1 LNTYLRLPD
10 LLLAI
15 TLLLGISAVVIPL
28 ARRLGIGPEL
38 GLLLSGVILG
48 SSHFLAPAQVDRLR
62 ELSELGVVFFLFMIG
77 LELDLGQAWLLRRY
91 AFLLG
96 SLQVLATGVALMF
109 YWRLFT
115 PSWSLALLIGLVLAN
130 SSTALVFQLLE
141 RKQELNEEHGRAA
154 FAVLLFQDLTVVPL
168 MALVPVFAGIG
179 SADYSWWNILPAVSA
194 LAILFILGRYMC
206 PWLFHWA
213 TVKRMPETFTAVL
226 FVGIL
231 GSAWTASHVGL
242 SMALGAFIMGVAL
255 SGTDYRHR
263 LREEVLPFKNFLL
276 GMFFVSVGLTV
287 DISVLSEHTGKI
299 LMHVLVIL
307 AVKTAVLYVAAR
319 AIRMDHG
326 PAARL
331 SFLLAQ
337 AGEFAFVILGTLLA
351 AGVVTHTQFANGIM
365 VVALTT
371 IMTSWLDSLGVTF
384 SRLSGP
390 AMPRSKDLDLLKP

>member
-1 LNTYLRLPD
+1 MNTVLHLPD

-15 TLLLGISAVVIPL
+15 TLLLGISAVVIPT

-48 SSHFLAPAQVDRLR
+48 SSHFLLTAQVDRLR

-77 LELDLGQAWLLRRY
+77 LELDLGRAWALRRY

-96 SLQVLATGVALMF
+96 SLQVVATGLVLMF
-109 YWRLFT
+109 YWHFFT
-115 PSWSLALLIGLVLAN
+115 FSWSISLLIGLVLAN

-154 FAVLLFQDLTVVPL
+154 FAVLLFQDLTVVPI
-168 MALVPVFAGIG
+168 MALVPVFAGTG
-179 SADYSWWNILPAVSA
+179 SADYSWWNILPAISAMALLFVS
-194 LAILFILGRYMC
+194 GRYIC
-206 PWLFHWA
+206 PWLFHLA
-213 TVKRMPETFTAVL
+213 TVRRMPETFTAVL
-226 FVGIL
+226 FVAIL
-231 GSAWTASHVGL
+231 GSAWAAYHFGL
-242 SMALGAFIMGVAL
+242 SMALGAFITGVAL

-263 LREEVLPFKNFLL
+263 LREEVMPFKNFLL

-287 DISVLSEHTGKI
+287 DVSVLSQHPGKI
-299 LMHVLVIL
+299 LLHVLVIV
-307 AVKTAVLYVAAR
+307 AVKTAVLYLAAR
-319 AIRMDHG
+319 AIKMDHA

-351 AGVVTHTQFANGIM
+351 AGVVTHAQFANGIM
-365 VVALTT
+365 VVGLTT
-371 IMTSWLDSLGVTF
+371 IMTSWLDALGVAV
-384 SRLSGP
+384 SRLS
-390 AMPRSKDLDLLKP
+390 RSAIPSPKISTS

>member
-15 TLLLGISAVVIPL
+15 TLLLGISAIVIPL

-91 AFLLG
+91 ALLLG
-96 SLQVLATGVALMF
+96 SLQVLATGVVLMF
-109 YWRLFT
+109 YWYVFT
-115 PSWSLALLIGLVLAN
+115 LSWSLSLLMGLVLAN

-154 FAVLLFQDLTVVPL
+154 FGVLLFQDLTVVPI
-168 MALVPVFAGIG
+168 MALVPVFAGTG
-179 SADYSWWNILPAVSA
+179 SADYSWWNMLPAV
-194 LAILFILGRYMC
+194 LAMAALFIAGRYLC
-206 PWLFHWA
+206 PRVFHLSTA
-213 TVKRMPETFTAVL
+213 KHLSETFTAVL
-226 FVGIL
+226 FVAIL
-231 GSAWTASHVGL
+231 GSAWVASHVGL

-255 SGTDYRHR
+255 SATEYRDR
-263 LREEVLPFKNFLL
+263 LKQEVLPFKNFLL
-276 GMFFVSVGLTV
+276 GLFFVSVGLTV
-287 DISVLSEHTGKI
+287 DLSVLTEHPGKI
-299 LMHVLVIL
+299 LMHVLAIL
-307 AVKTAVLYVAAR
+307 AAKTVVLYVAAR

-337 AGEFAFVILGTLLA
+337 AGEFTFVIMGTLLA
-351 AGVVTHTQFANGIM
+351 AGVFSHTQFGNGIM

-371 IMTSWLDSLGVTF
+371 IMTSWLDALGLAV
-384 SRLSGP
+384 SRLRGP
-390 AMPRSKDLDLLKP
+390 AVPSPKISTS

>member
-1 LNTYLRLPD
+1 LNTVLHLPD

-15 TLLLGISAVVIPL
+15 TLLLGISAVVIPT

-48 SSHFLAPAQVDRLR
+48 SSHFLGTAQVDRLR

-77 LELDLGQAWLLRRY
+77 LELDLGRAWALRRY

-96 SLQVLATGVALMF
+96 SLQVLATGVVLMF
-109 YWRLFT
+109 YWHFFT
-115 PSWSLALLIGLVLAN
+115 RSWSISLLIGLVLAN

-154 FAVLLFQDLTVVPL
+154 FAVLLFQDLTVVPI

-179 SADYSWWNILPAVSA
+179 AADYSWWNFLPAISA
-194 LAILFILGRYMC
+194 MVLLFLAGRYMC
-206 PWLFHWA
+206 PWLFHLA

-226 FVGIL
+226 FVAIL
-231 GSAWTASHVGL
+231 GSAWAAHHVGL
-242 SMALGAFIMGVAL
+242 SMALGAFMTGVAL

-263 LREEVLPFKNFLL
+263 LREEVMPFKNFLL

-287 DISVLSEHTGKI
+287 DVSVLTEHTGKI
-299 LMHVLVIL
+299 LLHVLVIV

-319 AIRMDHG
+319 AIRMDHAS
-326 PAARL
+326 AARL

-337 AGEFAFVILGTLLA
+337 AGEFAFVILGTLLVT
-351 AGVVTHTQFANGIM
+351 GVVNHTQFANGIM

-371 IMTSWLDSLGVTF
+371 IMTSWLDALGVAV
-384 SRLSGP
+384 SRLSRP
-390 AMPRSKDLDLLKP
+390 AIPSPKISTS

>member
-1 LNTYLRLPD
+1 LNTFLRLPD

-91 AFLLG
+91 ALVLG
-96 SLQVLATGVALMF
+96 SLQVLATGLALMF
-109 YWRLFT
+109 YWYFFT
-115 PSWSLALLIGLVLAN
+115 FSWSLSLLIGLVLAN

-154 FAVLLFQDLTVVPL
+154 FAVLLFQDLTVVPI

-179 SADYSWWNILPAVSA
+179 SADFSLWSILPAVSA
-194 LAILFILGRYMC
+194 MVALFIAGRYVC
-206 PWLFHWA
+206 PRLFHLS

-226 FVGIL
+226 FVAIL
-231 GSAWTASHVGL
+231 GSAWSAFHVGL

-255 SGTDYRHR
+255 SGTEYRHR

-287 DISVLSEHTGKI
+287 DVSVLSEHAGKI
-299 LMHVLVIL
+299 LMHVLVII

-319 AIRMDHG
+319 AIRMEHA

-351 AGVVTHTQFANGIM
+351 AGVVTHAQFANGIM
-365 VVALTT
+365 VVGLTT
-371 IMTSWLDSLGVTF
+371 IMTSWLDALGVAF
-384 SRLSGP
+384 SRLRRP
-390 AMPRSKDLDLLKP
+390 AMPSPKISTS

>member
-1 LNTYLRLPD
+1 MNTYLRLPD

-91 AFLLG
+91 ALVLG
-96 SLQVLATGVALMF
+96 SLQVLATGLVLMF
-109 YWRLFT
+109 YWQFFT
-115 PSWSLALLIGLVLAN
+115 FSWSLSLLIGLVLAN

-154 FAVLLFQDLTVVPL
+154 FAVLLFQDLTVVPI

-179 SADYSWWNILPAVSA
+179 SADYSWWNVLPAVSA
-194 LAILFILGRYMC
+194 MAFLFIVGRYMC
-206 PWLFHWA
+206 PWLFHYA

-226 FVGIL
+226 FVAIL

-242 SMALGAFIMGVAL
+242 SMALGAFIIGVAL
-255 SGTDYRHR
+255 SGTDFRHR

-287 DISVLSEHTGKI
+287 DVSVLSEHTAKI

-307 AVKTAVLYVAAR
+307 AVKTVVLYVAAR

-371 IMTSWLDSLGVTF
+371 IMTSWLDALGVAF

-390 AMPRSKDLDLLKP
+390 AMPSPKISTS

>member
-1 LNTYLRLPD
+1 MNTVLHLPD

-15 TLLLGISAVVIPL
+15 TLLLGISAIVIPV

-48 SSHFLAPAQVDRLR
+48 SSHFLGPAQVDRLR

-91 AFLLG
+91 ALILG
-96 SLQVLATGVALMF
+96 SLQVLATGLVLMF
-109 YWRLFT
+109 YWHFFT
-115 PSWSLALLIGLVLAN
+115 FSWPLSLLIGLVLAN
-130 SSTALVFQLLE
+130 SSTALVFQVLE
-141 RKQELNEEHGRAA
+141 RKEELNEEHGRAA
-154 FAVLLFQDLTVVPL
+154 FAVLLFQDLTVVPI
-168 MALVPVFAGIG
+168 MALIPVFAGTG
-179 SADYSWWNILPAVSA
+179 SADYSWWSILPAVTAMA
-194 LAILFILGRYMC
+194 LLFIAGRYVW
-206 PWLFHWA
+206 PWLFHLA
-213 TVKRMPETFTAVL
+213 TVRRMPETFTAVL
-226 FVGIL
+226 FVAIL
-231 GSAWTASHVGL
+231 GSAWAAHHVRL
-242 SMALGAFIMGVAL
+242 SMALGAFIIGVAL
-255 SGTDYRHR
+255 SGTDYRHK
-263 LREEVLPFKNFLL
+263 LREEVMPFKNFLL

-287 DISVLSEHTGKI
+287 DVSVLSQHTGKI
-299 LMHVLVIL
+299 LMHVLVIVV
-307 AVKTAVLYVAAR
+307 VKTAVLYLAAR

-371 IMTSWLDSLGVTF
+371 IMTSWLDALGVTF
-384 SRLSGP
+384 SRMNHPTMHSP
-390 AMPRSKDLDLLKP
+390 KISTS

>member
-1 LNTYLRLPD
+1 MNTYLRLPD

-194 LAILFILGRYMC
+194 MAVLFIVGRYMC
-206 PWLFHWA
+206 PWLFHLA
-213 TVKRMPETFTAVL
+213 TVKRIPETFTAVL
-226 FVGIL
+226 FVAIL

-326 PAARL
+326 PATRL

-371 IMTSWLDSLGVTF
+371 IMTSWLDALGVAF
-384 SRLSGP
+384 SRVSGP
-390 AMPRSKDLDLLKP
+390 AMPSPKTSTS